1 MSPAVAI
8 ATAYTCAMHKRVPP
22 RWRVTRGCAV
32 VSCVLC
38 VRGTVC
44 VVLFARYCGKVCT
57 VVPSRAPFRMAE
69 WKFSGMRNSEW
80 RMEVVLAFAPAQQK
94 PTSLRTKFLGE
105 GGNLIDN
112 IGRQTY
118 IGFIFLSFF
127 CISGGCYLRPLGI
140 GNVTGVCY
148 STLRKNSKKKLH
160 STNSK
165 TEEKKRGLQ
174 FLCQASPS
182 FICRVGYFIT
192 IPPLF
197 RHPN

>member
-22 RWRVTRGCAV
+22 RRRVARGCAV

-80 RMEVVLAFAPAQQK
+80 RMEVVLAFAPTQE
-94 PTSLRTKFLGE
+94 RTHA
-105 GGNLIDN
+105 I
-112 IGRQTY
+112 RY
-118 IGFIFLSFF
+118 FF
-127 CISGGCYLRPLGI
+127 FGPFRMFWRSHPR
-140 GNVTGVCY
+140 
-148 STLRKNSKKKLH
+148 
-160 STNSK
+160 
-165 TEEKKRGLQ
+165 RGLVHFKPISQ
-174 FLCQASPS
+174 VYIRDIQELVVHLSSQ
-182 FICRVGYFIT
+182 IT
-192 IPPLF
+192 
-197 RHPN
+197 